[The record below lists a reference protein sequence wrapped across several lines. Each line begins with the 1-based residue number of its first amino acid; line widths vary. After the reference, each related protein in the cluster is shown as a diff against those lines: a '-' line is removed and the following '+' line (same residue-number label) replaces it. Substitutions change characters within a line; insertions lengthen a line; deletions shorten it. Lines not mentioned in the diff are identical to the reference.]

1 MHSTSPPSASPG
13 LAHFLAAQLGQ
24 FVGLLAQLCGLG
36 LLSCMWRRQLSW
48 RAAVGAMATLML
60 WTGTT
65 AFVCTRGGVAQF
77 GAFGLW
83 ASCALGALV
92 SGFVAGW
99 VGRRLAFW
107 ENYLSCLC
115 ATGLWMLQL
124 GGGASKLFRLAA
136 RWLPGLMRAARLDP
150 FDEAWTALVPGHKW
164 LGPMWDRAMLLA
176 MITGFLLAVTGG
188 SLAWVASVW
197 ARGRN
202 FGFEVFVAR
211 RHVEGLRP
219 GSVSLTAVVGVVGV
233 ALGVGSL
240 ITVTAVMS
248 GYQEDVEA
256 KILATNAHLIV
267 QKYGADFYE
276 HQEVLQRALVVDGV
290 EAGTAFA
297 FNEAMLSTDIDSI
310 AIMLKGIDPQTAP
323 AVTDIAQQVSAL
335 APAAGKPE
343 IGTLL
348 ADTSGPPGALLGHLL
363 LQRLDKKVGDVV
375 TLTVPAGMRHQ
386 HVLAPR
392 RMAVRVAGT
401 FRSGMYEFDARLVYV
416 RLQAAQ
422 VLLNLEQ
429 TVSGL
434 ELRLR
439 APQAVDAVAPE
450 VYRAIGR
457 YPYTTR
463 GWKEM
468 NAPLFMALRL
478 QKIVM
483 FLVLCCIV
491 VVASFNIASTLF
503 MAVVERARD
512 IAVLK
517 SMGARDPHIM
527 KIFMLQG
534 FWVGLAGTL
543 LGVAVG
549 LTVSSLLGKVHLSIA
564 ADVYMVESLQIHIK
578 PLEVGL
584 VVLAALVIAHLATL
598 YPALRAA
605 AQRPVDAMRYD

>member
-1 MHSTSPPSASPG
+1 MHSNNLSSPAPN
-13 LAHFLAAQLGQ
+13 LTRFLVAQMGQ
-24 FVGLLAQLCGLG
+24 FLSLLAQVCGLG
-36 LLSCMWRRQLSW
+36 LLTSIWRRQFCW
-48 RAAVGAMATLML
+48 RAALGGLTTLLL
-60 WTGTT
+60 WTAIT
-65 AFVCTRGGVAQF
+65 AFACTRGGVAQF
-77 GAFGLW
+77 TAAKLW
-83 ASCALGALV
+83 ASCAVGAVV
-92 SGFVAGW
+92 SGYVAGR
-99 VGRRLAFW
+99 VGQRLAFW
-107 ENYLSCLC
+107 ENYLSCLG
-115 ATGLWMLQL
+115 AAGLWMLQL
-124 GGGASKLFRLAA
+124 GVGTPKVFRYVASLLPWLTRGAA
-136 RWLPGLMRAARLDP
+136 PDP
-150 FDEAWTALVPGHKW
+150 FYDAWTAFSPGQKW
-164 LGPMWDRAMLLA
+164 LGPMWDRAVWLA
-176 MITGFLLAVTGG
+176 LVVGFLLAITGD
-188 SLAWVASVW
+188 SLAWVAGVW
-197 ARGRN
+197 ARGRA

-211 RHVEGLRP
+211 RHTEGLRP
-219 GSVSLTAVVGVVGV
+219 NSISLTAVVGVVGV
-233 ALGVGSL
+233 ALGVGSM

-267 QKYGADFYE
+267 QKYGADFHEY
-276 HQEVLQRALVVDGV
+276 QDVMQRALAVDGV
-290 EAGTAFA
+290 TAASPFA
-297 FNEAMLSTDIDSI
+297 FNEAMLSTEVDSVGV
-310 AIMLKGIDPQTAP
+310 MLKGIEPQAAL
-323 AVTDIAQQVSAL
+323 AVTDIAQQVCAP
-335 APAAGKPE
+335 APAAGKPDLR
-343 IGTLL
+343 TVLT
-348 ADTSGPPGALLGHLL
+348 AATGPPGALLGHLL

-392 RMAVRVAGT
+392 RMAVRVAGS
-401 FRSGMYEFDARLVYV
+401 FRSGMYEFDARLVYL
-416 RLQAAQ
+416 RLEAAQ
-422 VLLNLEQ
+422 KLLDLEG

-434 ELRLR
+434 ELRLQ
-439 APQAVDAVAPE
+439 APQAVDVVAAE

-534 FWVGLAGTL
+534 FWVGLAGTA
-543 LGVAVG
+543 LGVVVG
-549 LTVSSLLGKVHLSIA
+549 LTASWLLGQVHLSIA
-564 ADVYMVESLQIHIK
+564 ADVYMVETLQVHLR